1 MLVALPT
8 KFENKLAMRKLTLL
22 TLSLFLCVAM
32 IQAQNI
38 TGNVK
43 DEQGKNLSGASV
55 ALKNVKDSS
64 TVKLGVTNASGQ
76 YSFTGIASGQ
86 YFVNASFVG
95 HQPKNS
101 PSFEYSGSGDAKG
114 PDFSLAKAAGNLKE
128 VTVAYRKPVIEVK
141 ADKTILNVEGSV
153 NAVGQDALE
162 LLRKSP
168 GVLVDKDDNLSL
180 SGKTGVQVYI
190 DGRPTPLSGKD
201 LSDYLKTI
209 QSSSIEAIEIITNP
223 SAKYDAAGNAGIIN
237 IRLKKNKSYGTNGS
251 VNAGYA
257 IGALPKYNG
266 GISLNNRN
274 KFLNVYGNYNYNKS
288 DNRMNMW
295 LYRAVEVEPY
305 DGIKDTLF
313 NGATI
318 MNSNNETHA
327 FKVGA
332 DMSLSKRSTLGVMIN
347 GNLNENG
354 FNNYSRTPISHMP
367 TNTVDRILVA
377 NNTSS
382 GKRDNGNFNLNYR
395 YADTSGREL
404 TMDADYGL
412 YRIKN
417 DQMQPNTYYNAA
429 ETSILTQRIYNM
441 VSPSDIDLYTFKTDY
456 EQNFKKG
463 RLGVGGKFSYVQTA
477 NDFATYNVLNTG
489 KELDKDRSN
498 DFDYKENI
506 NALYVNYNRPFKG
519 FMVQVGVRA
528 ENTNAKGHSTGF
540 TWDDDT
546 DEYVVYDSTFERNYT
561 DFFPSAA
568 ITFNKKPMSQW
579 TLSYSRRIDRPAY
592 QNLNPFEFRLD
603 EYTYQKG
610 NTRLMPQYTNSFGIT
625 HVYKYTLTTTLNYSH
640 VKDIFS
646 QILGVTE
653 KSKGY
658 ITTDNL
664 ATQDIVSLNISYPF
678 QYKWYSVF
686 ANVNTFYSKYKS
698 DEGPMGK
705 IDLDVFS
712 FNLYAQQTFRFGKGW
727 TGELS
732 GFYTAPSIW
741 QGTFKSIGMG
751 GLDGGLS
758 KTVLKNKG
766 TVKIAVSDMFRT
778 MKWKGTS
785 DYGRQYTMANGNWE
799 SRQFKINFTYRFG
812 SNEVKAAR
820 QRKTGLEEENKRVN
834 SGGGG
839 LGGSN

>member
-1 MLVALPT
+1 
-8 KFENKLAMRKLTLL
+8 MRKLTLL
-22 TLSLFLCVAM
+22 TLLLMLCAAA

-38 TGNVK
+38 TGTVK

-55 ALKNVKDSS
+55 ALKKVKDSA
-64 TVKLGVTNASGQ
+64 TVKLGVTNNSGQ
-76 YSFTGIASGQ
+76 YSFAGIDQGQ
-86 YFVNASFVG
+86 YFVNVSFVG
-95 HQPKNS
+95 HEPKNS

-114 PDFSLAKAAGNLKE
+114 PDFSLTKLSGNLKE

-180 SGKTGVQVYI
+180 SGKNGVQVYI

-201 LSDYLKTI
+201 LSDYLKSI

-223 SAKYDAAGNAGIIN
+223 SAKYDAAGNGGIIN

-257 IGALPKYNG
+257 IGTFPKYNG

-288 DNRMNMW
+288 ENRMNMW
-295 LYRAVEVEPY
+295 LYRKVL
-305 DGIKDTLF
+305 DTLF
-313 NGATI
+313 DGATK
-318 MNSNNETHA
+318 MNMNNETHA

-332 DMSLSKRSTLGVMIN
+332 DMSLSKKSTLGVMVN
-347 GNLNENG
+347 GNLTKNG
-354 FNNYSRTPISHMP
+354 FDNYSRTPISYTP

-377 NNTSS
+377 NNTSD
-382 GKRDNGNFNLNYR
+382 GKRDNINFNLNYR

-404 TMDADYGL
+404 SMDADYGFF
-412 YRIKN
+412 KNEN
-417 DQMQPNTYYNAA
+417 DQMQPNTYYDPT
-429 ETSILTQRIYNM
+429 ETTIRAQRIYNM
-441 VSPSDIDLYTFKTDY
+441 VAPTDIDIYTFKTDY

-463 RLGVGGKFSYVQTA
+463 RLGVGGKISYVKTT
-477 NDFATYNVLNTG
+477 NDFSTFNVLNTG

-528 ENTNAKGHSTGF
+528 ENTNAEGHSNGFKKDDNTGQ
-540 TWDDDT
+540 
-546 DEYVVYDSTFERNYT
+546 YVTYDSTFDRNYT

-625 HVYKYTLTTTLNYSH
+625 HVFKYTLTTTLNYSH

-664 ATQDIVSLNISYPF
+664 ATQDVVSLNISYPF

-686 ANVNTFYSKYKS
+686 ANVNTFYSKYKA
-698 DEGPMGK
+698 DKGPLGK
-705 IDLDVFS
+705 IDLDIVS
-712 FNLYAQQTFRFGKGW
+712 FNVYAQQTFRFGKGW
-727 TGELS
+727 IGELS

-766 TVKIAVSDMFRT
+766 TVKIAVSDMFKT

-785 DYGRQYTMANGNWE
+785 DYGNQYTRANGNWE

-820 QRKTGLEEENKRVN
+820 QRKTGLEDENKRVN

-839 LGGSN
+839 LGGN

>member
-1 MLVALPT
+1 M
-8 KFENKLAMRKLTLL
+8 
-22 TLSLFLCVAM
+22 
-32 IQAQNI
+32 
-38 TGNVK
+38 
-43 DEQGKNLSGASV
+43 
-55 ALKNVKDSS
+55 
-64 TVKLGVTNASGQ
+64 
-76 YSFTGIASGQ
+76 
-86 YFVNASFVG
+86 
-95 HQPKNS
+95 
-101 PSFEYSGSGDAKG
+101 
-114 PDFSLAKAAGNLKE
+114 
-128 VTVAYRKPVIEVK
+128 IEVK

-180 SGKTGVQVYI
+180 SGKNGVQVYI

-201 LSDYLKTI
+201 LSDYLKTV

-237 IRLKKNKSYGTNGS
+237 IKLKKNKSYGTNGS

-257 IGALPKYNG
+257 IGTFPKYNG

-274 KFLNVYGNYNYNKS
+274 KFINVYGNYNYNKS
-288 DNRMNMW
+288 ENRMNMW
-295 LYRAVEVEPY
+295 LYRKVL
-305 DGIKDTLF
+305 DTLF
-313 NGATI
+313 DGATK
-318 MNSNNETHA
+318 MNMDNETHA

-332 DMSLSKRSTLGVMIN
+332 DMSLNKRSTLGVMVN
-347 GNLNENG
+347 GNYNDNG
-354 FNNYSRTPISHMP
+354 FNNYSRTPISYIP
-367 TNTVDRILVA
+367 TGKVDRILVA

-382 GKRDNGNFNLNYR
+382 GKRDNTNFNLNYR

-404 TMDADYGL
+404 SMDADYGMF
-412 YRIKN
+412 RN
-417 DQMQPNTYYNAA
+417 ESDQMQPNTYYDPT
-429 ETSILTQRIYNM
+429 ETTIITHRAYNM
-441 VSPSDIDLYTFKTDY
+441 VAPTDIDMYTFKADY

-463 RLGVGGKFSYVQTA
+463 RLGIGGKTSYVNTT
-477 NDFATYNVLNTG
+477 NDFSTFNVLNTG

-506 NALYVNYNRPFKG
+506 NAGYVNYNRPFKG
-519 FMVQVGVRA
+519 FMVQFGVRV
-528 ENTNAKGHSTGF
+528 ENTIAKGHSNGF
-540 TWDDDT
+540 KKDDNSGQ
-546 DEYVVYDSTFERNYT
+546 YVVYDSTFKRNYT

-610 NTRLMPQYTNSFGIT
+610 NTNLMPQYTNSFAIT
-625 HVYKYTLTTTLNYSH
+625 HVFKYTLTTTLNYSH
-640 VKDIFS
+640 VKDMFS
-646 QILGVTE
+646 QIVDVTE
-653 KSKGY
+653 KSKSY
-658 ITTDNL
+658 ITNKNL
-664 ATQDIVSLNISYPF
+664 ATQDVISLNISYPF

-686 ANVNTFYSKYKS
+686 ANLNTYYSKFKA
-698 DEGPMGK
+698 DNGPNRK

-758 KTVLKNKG
+758 KNVLKNKG
-766 TVKIAVSDMFRT
+766 TVKIAVSDMFKT

-785 DYGRQYTMANGNWE
+785 EYANQYTRANGNWE

-812 SNEVKAAR
+812 NNQVKAAR
-820 QRKTGLEEENKRVN
+820 QRNTGLEDENKRAN

-839 LGGSN
+839 LGGN

>member
-1 MLVALPT
+1 
-8 KFENKLAMRKLTLL
+8 MRKLTLL
-22 TLSLFLCVAM
+22 TLLLMLCAALT
-32 IQAQNI
+32 QAQNI

-43 DEQGKNLSGASV
+43 DEQGKSLSGASV
-55 ALKNVKDSS
+55 ALKKVKDSA
-64 TVKLGVTNASGQ
+64 TVKLGVTNNSGQ
-76 YSFTGIASGQ
+76 YSFTGINAGQ
-86 YFVNASFVG
+86 YFVNVSFVG
-95 HQPKNS
+95 HEVKNS
-101 PSFEYSGSGDAKG
+101 PSFEYSGSGDANG
-114 PDFSLAKAAGNLKE
+114 PDFSLTKLSGNLKE
-128 VTVAYRKPVIEVK
+128 VTVAYRKPMIEVK

-180 SGKTGVQVYI
+180 SGKNGVQVYI

-201 LSDYLKTI
+201 LSDYLKTV

-237 IRLKKNKSYGTNGS
+237 IKLKKNKSYGTNGS

-257 IGALPKYNG
+257 IGTFPKYNG

-274 KFLNVYGNYNYNKS
+274 KFINVYGNYNYNKS
-288 DNRMNMW
+288 ENRMNMW
-295 LYRAVEVEPY
+295 LYRKVL
-305 DGIKDTLF
+305 DTLF
-313 NGATI
+313 DGATK
-318 MNSNNETHA
+318 MNMTNETHA

-332 DMSLSKRSTLGVMIN
+332 DMSLNKRSTLGVMVN
-347 GNLNENG
+347 GNYNDNG
-354 FNNYSRTPISHMP
+354 FNNYSRTPISYIP
-367 TNTVDRILVA
+367 TNKVDRILVA
-377 NNTSS
+377 NNTSN
-382 GKRDNGNFNLNYR
+382 GKRDNTNFNLNYR

-404 TMDADYGL
+404 SMDADYGMF
-412 YRIKN
+412 RN
-417 DQMQPNTYYNAA
+417 ESDQMQPNTYYNAS
-429 ETSILTQRIYNM
+429 ETSIITQRIYNM
-441 VSPSDIDLYTFKTDY
+441 VAPTDIDMYTFKADY

-463 RLGVGGKFSYVQTA
+463 RLGIGGKTSYVNTT
-477 NDFATYNVLNTG
+477 NDFSTFNVLNTG

-506 NALYVNYNRPFKG
+506 NAGYVNYNRPFKG
-519 FMVQVGVRA
+519 FMVQFGVRV
-528 ENTNAKGHSTGF
+528 ENTIAKGHSTGF
-540 TWDDDT
+540 KKDDNSGQ
-546 DEYVVYDSTFERNYT
+546 YVTYDSTFKRNYT

-610 NTRLMPQYTNSFGIT
+610 NTSLTPQYTNSFAIT
-625 HVYKYTLTTTLNYSH
+625 HVFKYTLTTTLNYSH
-640 VKDIFS
+640 VKDMFS
-646 QILGVTE
+646 QIVDVTE
-653 KSKGY
+653 KSKSY
-658 ITTDNL
+658 ITNKNL
-664 ATQDIVSLNISYPF
+664 ATQDVISLNISYPF

-686 ANVNTFYSKYKS
+686 ANLNTYYSKFKA
-698 DEGPMGK
+698 DNGPNRK

-758 KTVLKNKG
+758 KNVLKNKG
-766 TVKIAVSDMFRT
+766 TVKIAVSDMFKT

-785 DYGRQYTMANGNWE
+785 EYANQYTRANGNWE

-812 SNEVKAAR
+812 SSQVKAAR
-820 QRKTGLEEENKRVN
+820 QRNTGLEDENKRAN

-839 LGGSN
+839 LGGN

>member
-1 MLVALPT
+1 
-8 KFENKLAMRKLTLL
+8 MRKLTLL
-22 TLSLFLCVAM
+22 TLLLMLCAA
-32 IQAQNI
+32 ITQAQNI
-38 TGNVK
+38 TGTVK
-43 DEQGKNLSGASV
+43 DDQGKNLSGASV
-55 ALKNVKDSS
+55 ALKKVKDSAV
-64 TVKLGVTNASGQ
+64 VKLGVTNSSGQ
-76 YSFTGIASGQ
+76 YSFTGINAGQ
-86 YFVNASFVG
+86 YFVNVSFIG
-95 HQPKNS
+95 HEAKNS

-114 PDFSLAKAAGNLKE
+114 PDFSLAKASGNLKE

-141 ADKTILNVEGSV
+141 ADKTILNVENSV

-162 LLRKSP
+162 LLRKAP

-180 SGKTGVQVYI
+180 SGKNGVQVYI

-209 QSSSIEAIEIITNP
+209 QSASIEAVEIITNP

-237 IRLKKNKSYGTNGS
+237 IKLKKNKSYGTNGS
-251 VNAGYA
+251 INGGYA
-257 IGALPKYNG
+257 IGTFPKYNA

-274 KFLNVYGNYNYNKS
+274 KFLNLYGNYNYNNS
-288 DNRMNMW
+288 DNRNNMW
-295 LYRAVEVEPY
+295 LYRAVDASSPA

-313 NGATI
+313 DGATK
-318 MNSNNETHA
+318 MNMRSESHA

-332 DMSLSKRSTLGVMIN
+332 DMSLNKRSTIGIMVN
-347 GNLNENG
+347 GNLNESG
-354 FNNYSRTPISHMP
+354 FDNISRTPISYIP

-377 NNTSS
+377 NNTSDA
-382 GKRDNGNFNLNYR
+382 KRDNANFNLNYR

-404 TMDADYGL
+404 SMDADYGL

-417 DQMQPNTYYNAA
+417 NQMQPNTYYNPT
-429 ETSILTQRIYNM
+429 ETTVISERIYNM
-441 VSPSDIDLYTFKTDY
+441 VAPSDIDIYSFKTDY

-463 RLGVGGKFSYVQTA
+463 RLGIGGKVSYVQTA
-477 NDFATYNVLNTG
+477 NDFATYNVYNTG
-489 KELDKDRSN
+489 KEIDKGRSN

-519 FMVQVGVRA
+519 VMVQLGLRA
-528 ENTNAKGHSTGF
+528 ENTNAEGTSEGLK
-540 TWDDDT
+540 WDDDI
-546 DEYVVYDSTFERNYT
+546 DDYVPYDSTFKRNYT

-568 ITFNKKPMSQW
+568 VTFNKNPMSQF
-579 TLSYSRRIDRPAY
+579 TLTYSRRIDRPAY

-610 NTRLMPQYTNSFGIT
+610 NTNLTPQYTNSFGIT

-640 VKDIFS
+640 VQDIFS

-658 ITTDNL
+658 ITTENL
-664 ATQDIVSLNISYPF
+664 AKQDIVSLNVSYPF

-686 ANVNTFYSKYKS
+686 ANVNTYYSKYKA
-698 DEGPMGK
+698 DKGPQGK

-712 FNLYAQQTFRFGKGW
+712 FNVYAQQTFKLGKGW

-766 TVKIAVSDMFRT
+766 TVKIAVSDMFKT

-785 DYGRQYTMANGNWE
+785 DYGSQYTRANGNWE

-812 SNEVKAAR
+812 STQVKAAR
-820 QRKTGLEEENKRVN
+820 QRNTGLEDENKRVN
-834 SGGGG
+834 GGGGG
-839 LGGSN
+839 LGGN

>member
-1 MLVALPT
+1 MLCAALT
-8 KFENKLAMRKLTLL
+8 
-22 TLSLFLCVAM
+22 
-32 IQAQNI
+32 QAQNI

-43 DEQGKNLSGASV
+43 DEQGKSLSGASV
-55 ALKNVKDSS
+55 ALKKVKDSA
-64 TVKLGVTNASGQ
+64 TVKLGVTNNSGQ
-76 YSFTGIASGQ
+76 YSFTGINAGQ
-86 YFVNASFVG
+86 YFVNVSFVG
-95 HQPKNS
+95 HEVKNS
-101 PSFEYSGSGDAKG
+101 PSFEYSGSGDANG
-114 PDFSLAKAAGNLKE
+114 PDFSLTKLSGNLKE
-128 VTVAYRKPVIEVK
+128 VTVAYRKPMIEVK

-180 SGKTGVQVYI
+180 SGKNGVQVYI

-201 LSDYLKTI
+201 LSDYLKTV

-237 IRLKKNKSYGTNGS
+237 IKLKKNKSYGTNGS

-257 IGALPKYNG
+257 IGTFPKYNG

-274 KFLNVYGNYNYNKS
+274 KFINVYGNYNYNKS
-288 DNRMNMW
+288 ENRMNMW
-295 LYRAVEVEPY
+295 LYRKVL
-305 DGIKDTLF
+305 DTLF
-313 NGATI
+313 DGATK
-318 MNSNNETHA
+318 MNMTNETHA

-332 DMSLSKRSTLGVMIN
+332 DMSLNKRSTLGVMVN
-347 GNLNENG
+347 GNYNDNG
-354 FNNYSRTPISHMP
+354 FNNYSRTPISYIP
-367 TNTVDRILVA
+367 TNKVDRILVA
-377 NNTSS
+377 NNTSN
-382 GKRDNGNFNLNYR
+382 GKRDNTNFNLNYR

-404 TMDADYGL
+404 SMDADYGMF
-412 YRIKN
+412 RN
-417 DQMQPNTYYNAA
+417 ESDQMQPNTYYNAS
-429 ETSILTQRIYNM
+429 ETSIITQRIYNM
-441 VSPSDIDLYTFKTDY
+441 VAPTDIDMYTFKADY

-463 RLGVGGKFSYVQTA
+463 RLGIGGKTSYVNTT
-477 NDFATYNVLNTG
+477 NDFSTFNVLNTG

-506 NALYVNYNRPFKG
+506 NAGYVNYNRPFKG
-519 FMVQVGVRA
+519 FMVQFGVRV
-528 ENTNAKGHSTGF
+528 ENTIAKGHSTGF
-540 TWDDDT
+540 KKDDNSGQ
-546 DEYVVYDSTFERNYT
+546 YVTYDSTFKRNYT

-610 NTRLMPQYTNSFGIT
+610 NTSLTPQYTNSFAIT
-625 HVYKYTLTTTLNYSH
+625 HVFKYTLTTTLNYSH
-640 VKDIFS
+640 VKDMFS
-646 QILGVTE
+646 QIVDVTE
-653 KSKGY
+653 KSKSY
-658 ITTDNL
+658 ITNKNL
-664 ATQDIVSLNISYPF
+664 ATQDVISLNISYPF

-686 ANVNTFYSKYKS
+686 ANLNTYYSKFKA
-698 DEGPMGK
+698 DNGPNRK

-758 KTVLKNKG
+758 KNVLKNKG
-766 TVKIAVSDMFRT
+766 TVKIAVSDMFKT

-785 DYGRQYTMANGNWE
+785 EYANQYTRANGNWE

-812 SNEVKAAR
+812 SSQVKAAR
-820 QRKTGLEEENKRVN
+820 QRNTGLEDENKRAN

-839 LGGSN
+839 LGGN